1 MNAIDKIRDEMARH
15 KNKQIDYLGEGM
27 TALLSIHPEYA
38 EAVAGKDKTLNGCL
52 NAIRSAAKG
61 GISDPINSTKAI
73 CEYYGIKCD
82 NIERLA
88 VEVHLAMLG
97 GDVPQT
103 PAPAPEPVKPA
114 PAKNDEF
121 DLDAMLGGL

>member
-1 MNAIDKIRDEMARH
+1 MEAIDKIRDEMARH

-52 NAIRSAAKG
+52 EAIKKG
-61 GISDPINSTKAI
+61 ARGGVSDPAMSTKAI
-73 CEYYGIKCD
+73 CGYYGIKPESV
-82 NIERLA
+82 ERLA

-103 PAPAPEPVKPA
+103 PAPAPVPVKPA
-114 PAKNDEF
+114 PVKDEF
-121 DLDAMLGGL
+121 DLDAILGGL